1 MDMDVPTL
9 AIAVGLVV
17 SLIFSETFGLA
28 AGGMIVPGYL
38 AMNLDRP
45 LWVLG
50 TLLAA
55 LVTFGLLK
63 LISKGTIV
71 YGRRRIVLGVII
83 GFCVGAMFR
92 SVALMISP
100 ESALGSSEPLFNVIG
115 YIIPGLIAVWMDRQG
130 TVETLCP
137 VITSAVAVRLVL
149 IAIGLEVLAL

>member
-1 MDMDVPTL
+1 MDMDVTTL

-38 AMNLDRP
+38 AINLNRP
-45 LWVLG
+45 LWILG

-55 LVTFGLLK
+55 LVTFGLVR
-63 LISKGTIV
+63 LISKGAII
-71 YGRRRIVLGVII
+71 YGRRRIVICVIV
-83 GFCVGAMFR
+83 GFCVGALFR
-92 SVALMISP
+92 SAAMTLVP
-100 ESALGSSEPLFNVIG
+100 EASTATSEPLFNVIG

-149 IAIGLEVLAL
+149 IAIGLEVIAQ

>member
-1 MDMDVPTL
+1 MEMDVPTV

-55 LVTFGLLK
+55 AVTFGLVR
-63 LISKGTIV
+63 LISRWAII
-71 YGRRRIVLGVII
+71 YGRRRIVIAVII
-83 GFCVGAMFR
+83 GFCVGAVFR
-92 SVALMISP
+92 SSALMFFP
-100 ESALGSSEPLFNVIG
+100 TATETSEPLFNVIG
-115 YIIPGLIAVWMDRQG
+115 FIIPGLIAVWMDRQG

-137 VITSAVAVRLVL
+137 VVTSAVAVRLVL
-149 IAIGLEVLAL
+149 IAMGLEVLS

>member
-1 MDMDVPTL
+1 MEMDVPTV
-9 AIAVGLVV
+9 AIAVGLIV

-55 LVTFGLLK
+55 AATFGLVR
-63 LISKGTIV
+63 LISRWAII
-71 YGRRRIVLGVII
+71 YGRRRIVIAVII
-83 GFCVGAMFR
+83 GFCVGAVFR
-92 SVALMISP
+92 SAALMLVP
-100 ESALGSSEPLFNVIG
+100 AATTGTSEPLFNVIG
-115 YIIPGLIAVWMDRQG
+115 FIIPGLIAVWMDRQG

-137 VITSAVAVRLVL
+137 VVTSAVAVRLVL
-149 IAIGLEVLAL
+149 IAMGLEVLS